1 MLTKQDKR
9 EILKLV
15 DHRNEHLKGSRSW
28 DVIEYCITFLL
39 MIVLA
44 FSIRSVIFEPMRVKG
59 SSMENTLLPGDYM
72 AVEKLSYILK
82 PMKRGDV
89 EYDFV
94 EVMACP
100 GGCVGGG
107 GQPIAFNQE
116 LGPERA
122 CVLNSMDGA
131 DVLRVTTGLTPRHD
145 GTYIVEQGCVFVMG
159 DNRLVSRDSTDGMVG
174 SIPVARVIG
183 RVDRV
188 LFPFS
193 RSKRMQGVQYGV

>member
-72 AVEKLSYILK
+72 AVEKVSYILK

-89 EYDFV
+89 VICYYPNNDDYT
-94 EVMACP
+94 
-100 GGCVGGG
+100 CVKRIIGLEGDTITIDNG
-107 GQPIAFNQE
+107 LISVNGVQ
-116 LGPERA
+116 
-122 CVLNSMDGA
+122 
-131 DVLRVTTGLTPRHD
+131 LREDYVTTGLTPRHD

-174 SIPVARVIG
+174 SIPVARIIG

>member
-72 AVEKLSYILK
+72 AVEKVSYILK

-89 EYDFV
+89 VICYYPNNDDYT
-94 EVMACP
+94 
-100 GGCVGGG
+100 CVKRIIGLEGDTITIDNG
-107 GQPIAFNQE
+107 LVSVNGVQ
-116 LGPERA
+116 
-122 CVLNSMDGA
+122 
-131 DVLRVTTGLTPRHD
+131 LREDYVTTGLTPRHD